1 MESGKLI
8 QKKDVIIRPVH
19 TGDAGELARIYR
31 PYVEN
36 TAVSYEITAPDA
48 DEFERRIQQTK
59 LHFPY
64 LAAEID
70 GKIVGYAYAHPYGER
85 AGYRLTAEP
94 SIYVDRAYRRSGIG
108 RMLYEELERLLK
120 EQGIHSMVAVVAAP
134 ETDNDPYLTRDSQ
147 KFHERMGFVKAGELH
162 QCGRKFDRWYNIMHM
177 EKLIDR

>member
-1 MESGKLI
+1 M
-8 QKKDVIIRPVH
+8 
-19 TGDAGELARIYR
+19 
-31 PYVEN
+31 EN

-94 SIYVDRAYRRSGIG
+94 SIYVERAYRRSGIG